1 MQENGNAVLQYI
13 MCCLRCFLW
22 VLERIIKFINRNAY
36 IMVAVK
42 GTGYCQS
49 AGRAVSLLI
58 SNALRLVA
66 VNVIGDVLLWL
77 GKLTVTGSCGLVAFL
92 MSNSDYYTNEDDHP
106 DTYLSS
112 PLMPIVISL
121 LVGYVVAELFFEVFE
136 MTIDTILL
144 SFCEDCESHNG
155 IPVYAPP
162 LLMTAIGQSKAW
174 HERREIKGGND
185 DRVVHS

>member
-1 MQENGNAVLQYI
+1 MQENGNAAVKYV
-13 MCCLRCFLW
+13 MCCLKCFLW
-22 VLERIIKFINRNAY
+22 LLEKIIKFINRNAY

-77 GKLTVTGSCGLVAFL
+77 GKLAVTASCGLVAFL
-92 MSNSDYYTNEDDHP
+92 MSDSDYYTDQDQYP

-112 PLMPIVISL
+112 PLMPILISL
-121 LVGYVVAELFFEVFE
+121 LVGYVVADLFFEVFE
-136 MTIDTILL
+136 MTIDTVLL
-144 SFCEDCESHNG
+144 SFCEDCESHGGNP
-155 IPVYAPP
+155 IYAPP
-162 LLMTAIGQSKAW
+162 LLMTAIGQSKKF
-174 HERREIKGGND
+174 HEEQRSKKLRSTD
-185 DRVVHS
+185 D